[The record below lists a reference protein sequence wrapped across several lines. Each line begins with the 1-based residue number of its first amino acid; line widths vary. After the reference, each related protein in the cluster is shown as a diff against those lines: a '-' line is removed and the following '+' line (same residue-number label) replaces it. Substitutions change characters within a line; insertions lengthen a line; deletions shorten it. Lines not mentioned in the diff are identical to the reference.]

1 MTKKEQQILT
11 VTCFGHFLSHFN
23 MLTFPAIVLP
33 LAARLDMDFTVVL
46 QFSFYQYLLFGL
58 TSLPWG
64 YVADHWNP
72 KPLLLLFF
80 GGAGICGLAAGFF
93 LDNPTALTLCLAGV
107 GLFSG
112 IYHPIGLGLISKEV
126 KRISVG
132 MAYNGMAGNVGLA
145 TAPLLAGLSNWLF
158 GPKGVYAV
166 LGMLNLA
173 GLFLMVWMK
182 VDSSAEEKVAK
193 KVDGA
198 SAVLPFILLLTA
210 AMLGG
215 VAYRGATV
223 ILPTAFELKGQ
234 GIYQWLL
241 GLYPSGLSANVI
253 AATLTSIIY
262 VIGIW
267 GQYLGGRTAERFDP
281 RWSYLVFHL
290 LTLPPIFLMALA
302 SDMPL
307 VLLSVVYFFFL
318 LGMQPI
324 ENTLIARLTPPRFH
338 HSAFGAKFILTF
350 GVGALAVKLVGKI
363 SAASG
368 LSAVFPALGLVS
380 IMLVI
385 IVLILISRTRTGT
398 DHQTTLPK

>member
-1 MTKKEQQILT
+1 
-11 VTCFGHFLSHFN
+11 
-23 MLTFPAIVLP
+23 
-33 LAARLDMDFTVVL
+33 
-46 QFSFYQYLLFGL
+46 
-58 TSLPWG
+58 
-64 YVADHWNP
+64 
-72 KPLLLLFF
+72 
-80 GGAGICGLAAGFF
+80 
-93 LDNPTALTLCLAGV
+93 
-107 GLFSG
+107 
-112 IYHPIGLGLISKEV
+112 
-126 KRISVG
+126 
-132 MAYNGMAGNVGLA
+132 
-145 TAPLLAGLSNWLF
+145 
-158 GPKGVYAV
+158 
-166 LGMLNLA
+166 MLNLA

-368 LSAVFPALGLVS
+368 LPAVFPALGLVS
-380 IMLVI
+380 IALVI
-385 IVLILISRTRTGT
+385 IVLILIAHTRAGA